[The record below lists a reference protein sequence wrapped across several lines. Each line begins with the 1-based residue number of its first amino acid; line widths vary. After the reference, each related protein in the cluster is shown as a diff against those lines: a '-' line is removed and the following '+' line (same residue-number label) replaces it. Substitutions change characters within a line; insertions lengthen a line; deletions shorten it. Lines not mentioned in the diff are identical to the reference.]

1 MTEFSLLMA
10 SSTRKPVGW
19 KPYSSR
25 GPLICKYGKTFRVSG
40 LRIKGLQKDEF
51 DNQLVGKCG
60 KAMESAKTGR
70 EKNQV
75 HKSNSYKLKD
85 DLEGNDAPLLERD
98 QRSVKSRGFKDRVK
112 VSKFME
118 SDEFGSN
125 ANRPSG

>member
-1 MTEFSLLMA
+1 
-10 SSTRKPVGW
+10 
-19 KPYSSR
+19 
-25 GPLICKYGKTFRVSG
+25 
-40 LRIKGLQKDEF
+40 
-51 DNQLVGKCG
+51 
-60 KAMESAKTGR
+60 MESAKTGR

-98 QRSVKSRGFKDRVK
+98 QRSVKLRGFKDRVK